1 MISKWKKI
9 YQNNKF
15 LIAKIF
21 KYNKP
26 LFFIRIISSFLSS
39 LSVMI
44 GVLLPK
50 YLLEALFDNDL
61 KRVIYILGI
70 YGVLVLVL
78 EVADAV
84 YSNYNWLSS
93 EKMYVKIINEF
104 LNKGIS
110 LDMSFYDDS
119 DSYSKYSRG
128 FGNCCNVISNCNQA
142 ILSVITAV
150 MQIVMI
156 SSVLLWSDYVVFI
169 AVLLFVGLNVL
180 INNKRKK
187 IDYDFSVRLSEK
199 NKQVNYLYRLF
210 YTPQF
215 IREIKAN
222 VMEDFVFGKKQ
233 AVNDEILVECRKKAW
248 KDIKY
253 GLLNSILERAEY
265 ILAALYFA
273 FSVFYQII
281 KVTDYFTSLNAYL
294 KIKEAI
300 NDLLSSY
307 TTFYNNSLFAD
318 DYIDFMKSD
327 SDVTTNA
334 EGIVIEAEDIQSI
347 EFKKVEF
354 RYPNSETNA
363 LEQVSFR
370 INKNDKI
377 AIVGKNGAGKTTIIK
392 LLLRLYDPQSGEILL
407 NGINLKEYN
416 TYSLRTAVRTLFQ
429 DFAVYAFSV
438 QENVTL
444 GKAIDEKKVIDAL
457 EQVELYD
464 KVQGL
469 SQGMNTPITSQL
481 YKGGVELSG
490 GETQKIAI
498 SRIFAASPSFFVLD
512 EPTSSLDPYAEY
524 RLYHNLLERSHSD
537 NTFIVISHRLTL
549 THKMSK
555 IIVLDRGSVI
565 EMGTHERL
573 MENNGVYADMYR
585 LQAEKFADGAEVSK
599 GKNGEENGT

>member
-334 EGIVIEAEDIQSI
+334 EGIAIEAEDIQSI

>member
-599 GKNGEENGT
+599 GKTGEENGT

>member
-334 EGIVIEAEDIQSI
+334 EGIAIEAEDIQSI

-498 SRIFAASPSFFVLD
+498 SRIFAALPSFFVLD

>member
-61 KRVIYILGI
+61 RRVIYILGI

-334 EGIVIEAEDIQSI
+334 EGIAIEAEDIQSI